1 MGVKMKWIQAQTA
14 GQDWLSLALN
24 SEGVLF
30 VRDSAG
36 VETELGRS
44 ANFIARLHDG
54 RKTAVISLP
63 QPWGEVRTYEI
74 DVVDAWFSHLDLS
87 GERRRKPT
95 PVWAWAWGILGSI
108 VLAIVLTFAVLIP
121 WVAGSLA
128 ERVPVSWET
137 DLADGTLKEL
147 ASDGFSE
154 SKLSSDEIARK
165 RKMFAELVKL
175 SKYPLPIRL
184 EFYSWNA
191 PNAFAIPGG
200 VVVITDQMLDLMKT
214 DDEFLAVMAHEI
226 GHLEHRHGVRSVI
239 QDGSSWMVISLMFGD
254 ASSMAAL
261 TTALPAVLVTSAYS
275 RDFEREADVYAFNM
289 LRSLGKSPNAFAT
302 VMRSLQKANEEAG
315 GLSYFSSHPPTNER
329 IEAAEE
335 AAR

>member
-1 MGVKMKWIQAQTA
+1 MKWIQAQTA
-14 GQDWLSLALN
+14 QQEWLSIALN
-24 SEGVLF
+24 HEGVLF
-30 VRDSAG
+30 VKDAAG

-44 ANFIARLHDG
+44 ANFSARLQEG

-63 QPWGEVRTYEI
+63 QPWGEVKTAEI
-74 DVVDAWFSHLDLS
+74 DVVDAWFAHLDLS
-87 GERRRKPT
+87 GERRRKPA
-95 PVWAWAWGILGSI
+95 PVWVWAWGILGSI
-108 VLAIVLTFAVLIP
+108 VLATVLTFMVLIP
-121 WVAGSLA
+121 MLAGSLA
-128 ERVPVSWET
+128 SHVPVSWESN
-137 DLADGTLKEL
+137 LAEGTLEAL

-154 SKLSSDEIARK
+154 SKLSSDEMARK
-165 RKMFAELVKL
+165 RKLFAEIVKL

-184 EFYSWNA
+184 EFYAWNA

-239 QDGSSWMVISLMFGD
+239 QDGSSWLLVSLMFGD

-261 TTALPAVLVTSAYS
+261 TTALPAVLITSAYS
-275 RDFEREADVYAFNM
+275 RDFEREADVYAFDM
-289 LRSLGKSPNAFAT
+289 MRSLGKSPAAFAS

-315 GLSYFSSHPPTNER
+315 GLSYFSSHPPTSER

>member
-1 MGVKMKWIQAQTA
+1 MKWIQAQTEK
-14 GQDWLSLALN
+14 GWISLALDHQ
-24 SEGVLF
+24 GILF
-30 VRDSAG
+30 AKSTDGAEVA
-36 VETELGRS
+36 LGS
-44 ANFIARLHDG
+44 SSNLIARLHDG
-54 RKTAVISLP
+54 KKTAVILLP
-63 QPWGEVRTYEI
+63 EPWGEARTTEI

-95 PVWAWAWGILGSI
+95 PVWIWAWGILGGI
-108 VLAIVLTFAVLIP
+108 VIAIVLTFTVFIP
-121 WVAGSLA
+121 WAAGSLA

-239 QDGSSWMVISLMFGD
+239 QDGSSWLVISLMFGD

-289 LRSLGKSPNAFAT
+289 LRSLGKSPQAFAT
-302 VMRSLQKANEEAG
+302 VMRELQKANEEAG

-329 IEAAEE
+329 IEAAEV